1 MHDTVGEFKRQ
12 TTELNTG
19 GVGKLAAYTEN
30 LNSCVLA
37 GLNFKPCVEAK
48 HSQHLSICLRVETEG
63 TKIANDHP
71 HMHKHQQSESSN
83 AWLPQI

>member
-1 MHDTVGEFKRQ
+1 MHDSVGEFKGQ

-48 HSQHLSICLRVETEG
+48 HSQHFSICLRTETEG
-63 TKIANDHP
+63 AKIA
-71 HMHKHQQSESSN
+71 KSSVY
-83 AWLPQI
+83 AQTPAK